1 MTDFA
6 KIAPY
11 YDLMTNFSNRLVN
24 DFGVIKNI
32 IKKFEIET
40 ALDAGCGSG
49 VHSIIMAKNGI
60 DVTGLDASEEMLE
73 LAHKNALREG
83 VEFPLLHEYFET
95 MPNEWTGLYDGVF
108 CLANSL
114 VGVETGERLALS
126 MKSFQRVLKP
136 GGVAI
141 IQLLNFIKF
150 RRKEQRI
157 IKVSTQDNLTFVRFF
172 DFEEKEVRLNV
183 LIIEH
188 EMGEA
193 KHRFISE
200 KILPI
205 NTDVMEV
212 SSRIA
217 GFSSIEFYSDLSLT
231 DPYET
236 KSPNLVVVATK

>member
-6 KIAPY
+6 QIAPY

-24 DFGVIKNI
+24 DFGAIKNI
-32 IKKFEIET
+32 LTKYDIKT

-60 DVTGLDASEEMLE
+60 DVTGLDSSTEMLE
-73 LAHKNALREG
+73 LARKNALREG
-83 VEFPLLHEYFET
+83 VEFPLENEYYET
-95 MPNEWTGLYDGVF
+95 MPNAWTDHFDGVF

-114 VGVETGERLALS
+114 VGVETGERLALA

-141 IQLLNFIKF
+141 IQLVNFIKY

-157 IKVSTQDNLTFVRFF
+157 LKVSTQENITFVRFF
-172 DFEEKEVRLNV
+172 DFEEQLVRLNV

-188 EMGEA
+188 ELGKT
-193 KHRFISE
+193 KHLFISE
-200 KILPI
+200 KILPV
-205 NTDVMEV
+205 NTEVMEV
-212 SSRIA
+212 GAKIA
-217 GFSSIEFYSDLSLT
+217 GFAKIEFFSDLTLT
-231 DPYET
+231 DPY
-236 KSPNLVVVATK
+236 SVSSDNLVVVLTK

>member
-11 YDLMTNFSNRLVN
+11 YDLMTDFANRLVN
-24 DFGVIKNI
+24 DFGTIKNI
-32 IKKFEIET
+32 LTQYDIKK

-49 VHSIIMAKNGI
+49 VHSIIMAKNGV
-60 DVTGLDASEEMLE
+60 DVTGLDASAEMLE
-73 LAHKNALREG
+73 LARKNALREG
-83 VEFPLLHEYFET
+83 VEFPTEKEYFET
-95 MPNEWTGLYDGVF
+95 MPNAWTDTFDGVF

-141 IQLLNFIKF
+141 IQLVNFIKY
-150 RRKEQRI
+150 RSKDQRI
-157 IKVSTQDNLTFVRFF
+157 IKVSSKENYTFVRFF
-172 DFEEKEVRLNV
+172 DFEEKAVRLNV
-183 LIIEH
+183 LVIEH
-188 EMGEA
+188 NMGQTS
-193 KHRFISE
+193 HQFISE

-205 NTDVMEV
+205 NTDVIEV

-217 GFSSIEFYSDLSLT
+217 GFSKVEFYSDLSLT
-231 DPYET
+231 EPY
-236 KSPNLVVVATK
+236 KADSNNLVAVATK